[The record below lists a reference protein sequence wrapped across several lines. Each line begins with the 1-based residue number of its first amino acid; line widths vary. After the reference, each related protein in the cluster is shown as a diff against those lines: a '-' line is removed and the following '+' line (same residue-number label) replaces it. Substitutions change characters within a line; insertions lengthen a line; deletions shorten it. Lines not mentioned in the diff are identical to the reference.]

1 MKRQTILCVDDEE
14 IILKMQ
20 SEILTNLGY
29 LVKTFSNPDDAL
41 QFITNQNG
49 GYDLLITDM
58 TMPQMTGDILAE
70 KMRRIQPK
78 LPVILCTGFS
88 EIINREKALAQG
100 INEFLT
106 KPVEIYELAHA
117 IRKVLNQKK
126 EQT

>member
-1 MKRQTILCVDDEE
+1 
-14 IILKMQ
+14 MQ

-29 LVKTFSNPDDAL
+29 QVKTFSNPDAAL
-41 QFITNQNG
+41 QFITSQNG
-49 GYDLLITDM
+49 GYDLIITDM

-70 KMRRIQPK
+70 KMRKIQPK

-117 IRKVLNQKK
+117 IRKVLDQKK